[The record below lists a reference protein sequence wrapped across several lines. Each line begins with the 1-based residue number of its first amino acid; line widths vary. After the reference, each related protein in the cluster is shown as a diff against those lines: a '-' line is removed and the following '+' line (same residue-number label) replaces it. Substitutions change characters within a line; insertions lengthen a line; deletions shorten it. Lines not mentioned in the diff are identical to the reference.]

1 MKRNRS
7 VSAEQTK
14 TRNEEL
20 EQGKVFRNGKVT
32 LFKLFGRY
40 WCTNKKRSKL
50 YKLDDYAWRV
60 IELGWFQRTL
70 MIIFREVRSLKP
82 HTTTTGATGAC

>member
-7 VSAEQTK
+7 VSAEQTDK
-14 TRNEEL
+14 RNLQL
-20 EQGKVFRNGKVT
+20 EQGKVFRNGRVT
-32 LFKLFGRY
+32 LFKLFGHY

-60 IELGWFQRTL
+60 IELGWFQRVL
-70 MIIFREVRSLKP
+70 MVIFREVRSLKP
-82 HTTTTGATGAC
+82 RIPTTGGTGSC